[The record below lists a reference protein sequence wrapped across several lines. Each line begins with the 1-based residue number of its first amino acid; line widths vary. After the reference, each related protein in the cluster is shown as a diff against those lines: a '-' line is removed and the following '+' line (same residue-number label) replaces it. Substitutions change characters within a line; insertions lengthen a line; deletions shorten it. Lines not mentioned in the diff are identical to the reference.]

1 MSQVK
6 IYGRRRVLELVRQDV
21 SDVVQ
26 SCLVDAFGLPNDK
39 RFQRFIMLDDTDF
52 IHPSDRSER
61 YTIIE
66 ISCFEGR
73 SAEAKKKL
81 ISLLYERCDRKLE
94 LAPADLEITIFET
107 PRANWGIRGKPGD
120 ELKLSYDVD
129 IS

>member
-6 IYGRRRVLELVRQDV
+6 IFGRRRVLEPVRQEL

-26 SCLVDAFGLPNDK
+26 SCLVDAFGLPDDK
-39 RFQRFIMLDDTDF
+39 RFQRFVMLEDVDF

-61 YTIIE
+61 YTIVE

-73 SAEAKKKL
+73 SADAKKKL

-94 LAPADLEITIFET
+94 LAPGDLEITISET

-120 ELKLSYDVD
+120 ELTLSYDVNT
-129 IS
+129 